1 MTRKIFKCFD
11 LNNDANIYKIETKLL
26 LDAFYNEFANNSTLK
41 NNLRDFFTF
50 EKRIKLKEMIDLVA
64 KCFNVE
70 IPKDT
75 CDNDNL
81 PKKLL

>member
-1 MTRKIFKCFD
+1 M
-11 LNNDANIYKIETKLL
+11 

-50 EKRIKLKEMIDLVA
+50 EKRIKLKEMIDLLA